1 MTEVLLQHQNG
12 NQLFPF
18 LVTELF
24 YKRMGIAD
32 DGFCFFN
39 MCTVVLNLVFQIG
52 VIVLDFNVVD
62 SRLQSPF
69 HEPTFI
75 FGTRHHGNRVGG
87 HNPL

>member
-39 MCTVVLNLVFQIG
+39 MCTVVLNLVFQPKIS
-52 VIVLDFNVVD
+52 DFRAVER
-62 SRLQSPF
+62 SR
-69 HEPTFI
+69 EPLKSL
-75 FGTRHHGNRVGG
+75 RH
-87 HNPL
+87 

>member
-39 MCTVVLNLVFQIG
+39 MCTVVLNLVFQI
-52 VIVLDFNVVD
+52 LKVV
-62 SRLQSPF
+62 
-69 HEPTFI
+69 
-75 FGTRHHGNRVGG
+75 
-87 HNPL
+87 

>member
-52 VIVLDFNVVD
+52 VIGECQDFCVWGGY
-62 SRLQSPF
+62 SRGSP
-69 HEPTFI
+69 
-75 FGTRHHGNRVGG
+75 TRLPFVF
-87 HNPL
+87 L

>member
-24 YKRMGIAD
+24 YKRMSIAD

-39 MCTVVLNLVFQIG
+39 MCTVVLNLVFQILKAEKYTLTHFPAFKG
-52 VIVLDFNVVD
+52 
-62 SRLQSPF
+62 
-69 HEPTFI
+69 
-75 FGTRHHGNRVGG
+75 
-87 HNPL
+87 

>member
-1 MTEVLLQHQNG
+1 MEISSSRSLS
-12 NQLFPF
+12 
-18 LVTELF
+18 ELF

-75 FGTRHHGNRVGG
+75 FGTRHYGNRVGG

>member
-1 MTEVLLQHQNG
+1 MAEVLLQHQNG

-52 VIVLDFNVVD
+52 VIVLDFNPKISD
-62 SRLQSPF
+62 RLA
-69 HEPTFI
+69 
-75 FGTRHHGNRVGG
+75 V
-87 HNPL
+87 